1 MPQIIPLLTFML
13 VRMWYEES
21 TPRVHVNVV
30 SQVIPMGK
38 YPLVVGMMEKCQRV
52 HPPCIISKED
62 ISYLVKINDIP
73 HCTCLK
79 FKKTSSHALEG
90 REDMCKLQTSLLLC
104 D

>member
-52 HPPCIISKED
+52 YPPYIISKED
-62 ISYLVKINDIP
+62 ISYLVRIDDIP
-73 HCTCLK
+73 
-79 FKKTSSHALEG
+79 ALHMLEVQENVLSCFG
-90 REDMCKLQTSLLLC
+90 RKRGHV
-104 D
+104 